1 MTEPKMPGWKQRLGK
16 KVIAAVFRI
25 VRRPMVI
32 IQYAYVNKLDRDSNE
47 FTFMNYGY
55 VPLDPMESVPE
66 LSPEEEK
73 DRCSIQLYHR
83 LVLPARIEGKD
94 VLEIGCGRGGGAAYM
109 ARHLAPK
116 SVTAVDVVKSSV
128 NFCRGFHTVPGLR
141 FDFGDAENLHFPDE
155 SFDVVLNVESSH
167 CYNSPDRFLAGVRR
181 VLRPGGL
188 FAFADFRIAP
198 ALPILSEQ
206 IGYSGMEVIEEEDI
220 TANIHAALSRDSE
233 RRRASILKY
242 VPASRQPQFLEFAGV
257 EGTTIFEGFGT
268 GTLVY
273 KRYLLRKPTAG

>member
-1 MTEPKMPGWKQRLGK
+1 MTDPKSPNWKQRLGK
-16 KVIAAVFRI
+16 KFISALFRVI
-25 VRRPMVI
+25 RRPMVL
-32 IQYAYVNKLDRDSNE
+32 IQYAYVNKLDRESNE

-55 VPLDPMESVPE
+55 VPLDPMEPVPE

-73 DRCSIQLYHR
+73 DRCAIQLYHR
-83 LVLPARIEGKD
+83 LVLPAHIEGKD

-109 ARHLAPK
+109 ARHLGPK

-128 NFCRGFHTVPGLR
+128 RFCNRYHTVPGLR
-141 FDFGDAENLHFPDE
+141 FEFGDAENLHLPDNTY
-155 SFDVVLNVESSH
+155 DVVLNIESSH
-167 CYNSPDRFLAGVRR
+167 CYNHPDRFLAGVRR

-206 IGYSGMEVIEEEDI
+206 IRSSCMDVIEEEDI
-220 TANIHAALSRDSE
+220 TANVHAALTRDSE
-233 RRRASILKY
+233 RRKEFILKY
-242 VPASRQPQFLEFAGV
+242 VPVSRQPQFLEFAGV
-257 EGTTIFEGFGT
+257 EGTTIFEGFRS

-273 KRYLLRKPTAG
+273 KRYLLRKPTGS